1 MIPKFMEKR
10 KETPYMRQAQENLDQ
25 LNMHMAKALV
35 DETYS
40 ENHTDQFIKALMN
53 SRLSEPLRFI
63 FKKLPE
69 TLRLSII
76 KRINDHYLSKNVK

>member
-1 MIPKFMEKR
+1 MIPKFVEKR
-10 KETPYMRQAQENLDQ
+10 KETPYMKEVQENIKQ
-25 LNMHMAKALV
+25 LEMHMAKALA

-40 ENHTDQFIKALMN
+40 ENYTDNFIKTLMN